1 MNVLQR
7 QMFKVGGPSNS
18 FKNPIGFAE
27 ARDIILQ
34 ERERRGLRNFGGLHP
49 DIVRQATLLQQGVN
63 LERIFTPGGLDTDE
77 NLMSQMNIEQGPEE
91 VSVVTGAAPSEQIGV
106 RDPSIKTY
114 TPSLDPISQ
123 IRYYVQQGYNAVDIK
138 EMVPSVDF
146 TTIEKIVREEG
157 GILNPALRGPESF
170 EQAPDVLRES
180 IPETIVG
187 GQEDIA
193 RRKIP
198 VDPIQAELESIA
210 AGPSSPEMDFGGP
223 SKPLP
228 VDLVNV
234 DPSLEPN
241 QYRASDGRV
250 FTIDP
255 ERFAEILASENTF
268 ELQALIQNPEV
279 EYGTNLENV
288 IRDTV
293 GRRAAAFS
301 SVSPSTFR
309 FGEALPDYLNIQTGL
324 RDVAGVGIDALLE
337 AIEGTYNVGRR
348 ALSGFTG
355 ERQAETGDVDIFQRE
370 RYPMGEDR
378 LIGGFET
385 GILPEES
392 GALRMGIPAETL
404 DQIVVRASTSV
415 QEEPIEESIKK
426 LEEQTVATKEP
437 TPVEVE
443 ETTPTEEVVETEE
456 EITGLPFI
464 RRDKKPA
471 EEDAEQPPTR
481 EGQPPLTE
489 GDKRTDQRVVQSGDI
504 EGAALSV
511 FNNRDFISFLANMSV
526 GLAENPEFL
535 AAGLAKGAAL
545 GAKEKEVRDL
555 EEAKNLQE
563 LNLELAKSGAP
574 ALKPSELKSLNA
586 MTTEL
591 SDNVKNYEG
600 TQASIGIM
608 NDAISLF
615 EEAVAKGVP
624 ITGLP
629 GRIARFKDEASAFM
643 GIPNPNVSDATRIKN
658 YIEQVKQ
665 RSIREILN
673 ESGRTISNL
682 DREIVDK
689 VFGTLDLTGDPNE
702 ILKKLKNARQNL
714 ISNNKDKQRSIT
726 STFEIIQ
733 NPAYGGVGT
742 RAIAPYF
749 PLIQQ
754 IILSDVIGSASADV
768 SSGDGIDIDLRNQN
782 LFNTQ

>member
-77 NLMSQMNIEQGPEE
+77 NLMSPMNIEQGPEE

-106 RDPSIKTY
+106 RDPNIKTY

-146 TTIEKIVREEG
+146 ATIEKIVREEG

-210 AGPSSPEMDFGGP
+210 AAPSSPEMDFGGP

-255 ERFAEILASENTF
+255 ERFAEILASENIF

-370 RYPMGEDR
+370 RYPMGEDK

-404 DQIVVRASTSV
+404 DQIVARASTSV

-456 EITGLPFI
+456 ETTGLPL
-464 RRDKKPA
+464 
-471 EEDAEQPPTR
+471 EDADQPPTR
-481 EGQPPLTE
+481 KGQPPLTG

-511 FNNRDFISFLANMSV
+511 FNNRDFISFLANMSA

-555 EEAKNLQE
+555 EEAKNIQE
-563 LNLELAKSGAP
+563 LNLELAKSLQSGQMDIKDRKTILDVQTGMSKSVREYNNAVAAEELAQSVIDFANGNQDLATFGSKIGAT
-574 ALKPSELKSLNA
+574 LGDIQNA
-586 MTTEL
+586 IGMKRTTNVDQL
-591 SDNVKNYEG
+591 SDTKRA
-600 TQASIGIM
+600 Q
-608 NDAISLF
+608 
-615 EEAVAKGVP
+615 
-624 ITGLP
+624 
-629 GRIARFKDEASAFM
+629 IALDILANR
-643 GIPNPNVSDATRIKN
+643 NIK
-658 YIEQVKQ
+658 
-665 RSIREILN
+665 EILG
-673 ESGRTISNL
+673 ESGRTISNI
-682 DREIVDK
+682 DRDIANRIIGNLTMKKIQTVAELKTRMEDNIKSIVEK
-689 VFGTLDLTGDPNE
+689 RNEAQRNIRSSVSFLAPYDPT
-702 ILKKLKNARQNL
+702 ILAEDSELFQ
-714 ISNNKDKQRSIT
+714 IFQRELGVSPIT
-726 STFEIIQ
+726 SGQ
-733 NPAYGGVGT
+733 SGGGQEFNIDF
-742 RAIAPYF
+742 RGQF
-749 PLIQQ
+749 P
-754 IILSDVIGSASADV
+754 G
-768 SSGDGIDIDLRNQN
+768 
-782 LFNTQ
+782 